1 MNKSDIR
8 RIIREGFQSSAMNEN
23 EKNSK
28 RYMFRSNLEQMCRQ
42 AELLMKEDD
51 KTIDSILD
59 DGHDWAADHVATAK
73 ESLDQVFDFMMNMLN
88 KKDDLD
94 IESEDS
100 EEEIDEGIGTGT
112 SFAVRNKAPRKK
124 EEELEEGSSR
134 SQTNFRGK
142 NKKPANYP
150 WIKK

>member
-23 EKNSK
+23 ERNSK

-51 KTIDSILD
+51 ETIDSILD

-94 IESEDS
+94 IESEES
-100 EEEIDEGIGTGT
+100 EEEVDEGIGISKTMKYGK
-112 SFAVRNKAPRKK
+112 NAPSGD
-124 EEELEEGSSR
+124 LEEGSAR
-134 SQTNFRGK
+134 SHTNFRGN